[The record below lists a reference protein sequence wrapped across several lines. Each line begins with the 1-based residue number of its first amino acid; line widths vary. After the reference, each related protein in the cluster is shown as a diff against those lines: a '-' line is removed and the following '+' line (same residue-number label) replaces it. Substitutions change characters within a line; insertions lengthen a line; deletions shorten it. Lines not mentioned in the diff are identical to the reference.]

1 MRRLLLVV
9 AAGILAAFG
18 LSAPTTVTAAPP
30 PDLGT
35 SAVFSKPGGTEVKD
49 QLIRLIDGS
58 EHGSIYLS
66 TFLFRDEDVA
76 ASLTDAAERGVGVK
90 VIADYRTLNK
100 HPDVYEGFDETMKT
114 DGKDSTWA
122 KLCSKG
128 SGCIGNKGSAYQHSK
143 FALFSNTLRQSKVTF
158 ITTANLTGNDTVGGT
173 GGWNSAY
180 TRVGND
186 GLYDRMRDY
195 FYDLRAETKND
206 DYYNSEDGKPATY
219 KNVKT
224 YFHPRQGANTFVNI
238 LKGVD
243 CNKGALIRI
252 DHWWLAKTDLAKKLW
267 EMGRT
272 GCGVQIV
279 VNQVSEKAC
288 EALTKKD
295 GGYTGPQIRGFPA
308 SKREHGTHGKNMTI
322 VGDYLGKDRYV
333 TFTGSANFTPSSL
346 EENDEVTARIEDK
359 TIHHLYAGNMLDVW
373 NAATIRDRDC
383 TKLAPA
389 DARAPAD
396 EDS

>member
-1 MRRLLLVV
+1 M
-9 AAGILAAFG
+9 
-18 LSAPTTVTAAPP
+18 
-30 PDLGT
+30 
-35 SAVFSKPGGTEVKD
+35 FSKPGGTEVKN

-58 EHGSIYLS
+58 EHGSIYLT
-66 TFLFRDEDVA
+66 TFLFRDKDVA
-76 ASLTDAAERGVGVK
+76 ESLTEAAERGVGVK
-90 VIADYRTLNK
+90 VIADYRSLNK
-100 HPDVYEGFDETMKT
+100 HPNVYKAFDKAMKD

-128 SGCIGNKGSAYQHSK
+128 TGCIGNKGSAFQHSK

-158 ITTANLTGNDTVGGT
+158 ITTANLTGNDTVGGI

-186 GLYDRMRDY
+186 GLYDRMHDF
-195 FYDLRAETKND
+195 FYDLKAEKKND
-206 DYYNSEDGKPATY
+206 DYYNTNKPDTD

-238 LKGVD
+238 LEGVD

-252 DHWWLAKTDLAKKLW
+252 DSWWLAKTDIAKKLW

-279 VNQVSEKAC
+279 ANQISEGAC
-288 EALTKKD
+288 KALTKKD
-295 GGYTGPQIRGFPA
+295 GGYDGPQIRGFA
-308 SKREHGTHGKNMTI
+308 AGKREHGTHGKNMTI
-322 VGDYLGKDRYV
+322 VGNYLDKNRHI

-346 EENDEVTARIEDK
+346 EENDEVTARIADK
-359 TIHHLYAGNMLDVW
+359 TIHNLYADNMVDIW
-373 NAATIRDRDC
+373 NKATVRDRDC
-383 TKLAPA
+383 KKLAPA
-389 DARAPAD
+389 DTKAAAEAE